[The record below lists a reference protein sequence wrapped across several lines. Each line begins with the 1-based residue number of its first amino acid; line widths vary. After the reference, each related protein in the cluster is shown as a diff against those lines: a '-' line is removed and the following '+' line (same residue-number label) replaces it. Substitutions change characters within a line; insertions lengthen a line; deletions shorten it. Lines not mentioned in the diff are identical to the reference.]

1 MRILHLITS
10 LATGGAEKLI
20 AETLPLYHKK
30 GIVADVLVLN
40 GKKHPLFKELE
51 ASGCCRIISLGEGS
65 VYNPLHIFKIIPYL
79 KQYDLFHAHLFA
91 TQYFTVVAKML
102 SFSKKP
108 LVFTEHNTSNRRIQN
123 KSLAILDKWVYA
135 RYKKVICITA
145 DVKKALQ
152 QHAQLPGHQ
161 VVIINNGINIE
172 TSRNA
177 LKLSKSEIHL
187 SLSDKD
193 FLLMHVAGFRS
204 QKDQPTVIRALLLLP
219 NNVKLV
225 LVGDG
230 GLRGFCENMVKEMGL
245 EQRVFFI
252 GLRND
257 VPALYKTCDVGVL
270 SSKWEGFGLVAV
282 EGMASGK
289 PFIASDVPGLSD
301 VVGGAGILFP
311 QGNEQK
317 LAEEIMKLMDSRAY
331 REEVGERGRERAA
344 KYDIN
349 IMVDKHIKLYKDV
362 LGI

>member
-1 MRILHLITS
+1 MKILHLITS

-79 KQYDLFHAHLFA
+79 KQYDLFHVHLFA
-91 TQYFTVVAKML
+91 TQYFTVAAKML

-123 KSLAILDKWVYA
+123 KSLAILDKCVYA
-135 RYKKVICITA
+135 QYKKVICITPE
-145 DVKKALQ
+145 VKEVLQ
-152 QHAQLPGHQ
+152 QHINLSENQLE
-161 VVIINNGINIE
+161 IIENGINLQSI
-172 TSRNA
+172 TDA
-177 LKLSKSEIHL
+177 HPVSKKFIAPNISEQ
-187 SLSDKD
+187 D
-193 FLLMHVAGFRS
+193 FLVLQVAGFRP
-204 QKDQPTVIRALLLLP
+204 QKDQVTLIKAMRHLP
-219 NNVKLV
+219 VNVKL
-225 LVGDG
+225 LLAGDG
-230 GLRGFCENMVKEMGL
+230 VLREECEKLVADLHFTDRVHFLGLRSDIPSLLKSVDA
-245 EQRVFFI
+245 I
-252 GLRND
+252 
-257 VPALYKTCDVGVL
+257 VL
-270 SSKWEGFGLVAV
+270 SSKYEGLSLSSI

-331 REEVGERGRERAA
+331 REEVGERGRERAT